1 MNLVLYLPILTTLFS
16 TFFSYR
22 VFLHYFRRKSGPHLL
37 WWGFGIAIY
46 GLGTLF
52 ESLVTL
58 FGWNP
63 ALFRMWYISGAL
75 LGGVPLAQG
84 TVYLLLKR
92 KTANILSSI
101 LVPFLIFAA
110 ASVLLAPLKEY
121 PFGDKILSGRVLGA
135 PDGSWTWVR
144 FLSPFINAYAVIFLI
159 GGAFLSAYRYSKNPA
174 TRHRFYGNLLI
185 AVGAILPGIGGSFS
199 RMGQTEV
206 LYATEFFGLLLIYRG
221 YRLCVKTS
229 LGESPQKKV
238 LTTSGGGVYSS
249 AS

>member
-1 MNLVLYLPILTTLFS
+1 MDFVLHLPILTTLFS
-16 TFFSYR
+16 AFFSYR
-22 VFLHYFRRKSGPHLL
+22 IFVHYREKKSGPHLL

-52 ESLVTL
+52 EGLVTL
-58 FGWNP
+58 LGWNP
-63 ALFRMWYISGAL
+63 VLFRMWYISGAL

-121 PFGDKILSGRVLGA
+121 PFDSKILSGRVLGA

-144 FLSPFINAYAVIFLI
+144 FLSPFINTYAVIFLI
-159 GGAFLSAYRYSKNPA
+159 GGAFLSAYRHSKNPQ
-174 TRHRFYGNLLI
+174 TRHRFFGNLFI
-185 AVGAILPGIGGSFS
+185 ALGAILPGIGGSFS
-199 RMGQTEV
+199 RMGHTEV
-206 LYATEFFGLLLIYRG
+206 LYVTEFVGILFIFWG
-221 YRLCVKTS
+221 YRLCVR
-229 LGESPQKKV
+229 SPVDENPQQMEPAFEKKA
-238 LTTSGGGVYSS
+238 LK
-249 AS
+249 A

>member
-1 MNLVLYLPILTTLFS
+1 MDFVLHLPILTTLFS
-16 TFFSYR
+16 AFFSHRIFEHYR
-22 VFLHYFRRKSGPHLL
+22 ESKSGPHLL
-37 WWGFGIAIY
+37 WWGFGVAIY

-63 ALFRMWYISGAL
+63 ILFRMWYISGAL

-84 TVYLLLKR
+84 TVYLLFKR
-92 KTANILSSI
+92 KTANTLSSI

-121 PFGDKILSGRVLGA
+121 PFGAKILSGRVLGS

-144 FLSPFINAYAVIFLI
+144 FLSPFINTYAVIFLI
-159 GGAFLSAYRYSKNPA
+159 GGAFLSAYRYSKNPR
-174 TRHRFYGNLLI
+174 TRHRFYGNLFI

-199 RMGQTEV
+199 RMGHTEV
-206 LYATEFFGLLLIYRG
+206 LYVTEFVGILLIFWG
-221 YRLCVKTS
+221 YRLCVKTPVD
-229 LGESPQKKV
+229 ESRLLAKMVFEKEV
-238 LTTSGGGVYSS
+238 LRT
-249 AS
+249 

>member
-1 MNLVLYLPILTTLFS
+1 MNPVLHLPILTT
-16 TFFSYR
+16 FFSVFFSHRIFKHYR
-22 VFLHYFRRKSGPHLL
+22 RKKSGPHLL
-37 WWGFGIAIY
+37 WWGFGIAVY

-58 FGWNP
+58 FGWSP
-63 ALFRMWYISGAL
+63 ALFRTWYISGAL

-92 KTANILSSI
+92 RTANILSSI

-144 FLSPFINAYAVIFLI
+144 FLSPFINTYAVVFLI
-159 GGAFLSAYRYSKNPA
+159 GGAFLSAFRYSKNPQ
-174 TRHRFYGNLLI
+174 TRHRFYGNLFI

-199 RMGQTEV
+199 RMGHTEV
-206 LYATEFFGLLLIYRG
+206 LYVTEFIGLLLIYGG
-221 YRLCVKTS
+221 YRLCVKAPAERGTHP
-229 LGESPQKKV
+229 LELAVPVGTLE
-238 LTTSGGGVYSS
+238 
-249 AS
+249 A